1 MNKTF
6 QPKEKEIKRVWH
18 LIDAK
23 GQVLGRLATKVSGLL
38 MGKGKATYA
47 PHLDSGDFVV
57 VTNAEKITV
66 TGKKALQKVYRG
78 HSGYPG
84 GFKEV
89 SFEKML
95 KEHPERIIE
104 HAVKGMLPD
113 NRLKKDRMTR
123 LKVVVGD
130 KNPFENKFMSS
141 GVSGAPDS
149 VADGMGVI

>member
-1 MNKTF
+1 MNKTY
-6 QPKEKEIKRVWH
+6 QPKEKEIKQSWH

-38 MGKGKATYA
+38 MGKGKPTYA

-57 VTNAEKITV
+57 IINAENITV

-78 HSGYPG
+78 HSGYPH

-89 SFEKML
+89 SFEKMM

-104 HAVKGMLPD
+104 HAVEGMLPD
-113 NRLKKDRMTR
+113 NRLKKNRMAR
-123 LKVVVGD
+123 LKVVVGET
-130 KNPFENKFMSS
+130 NPYEGKFKE
-141 GVSGAPDS
+141 
-149 VADGMGVI
+149 